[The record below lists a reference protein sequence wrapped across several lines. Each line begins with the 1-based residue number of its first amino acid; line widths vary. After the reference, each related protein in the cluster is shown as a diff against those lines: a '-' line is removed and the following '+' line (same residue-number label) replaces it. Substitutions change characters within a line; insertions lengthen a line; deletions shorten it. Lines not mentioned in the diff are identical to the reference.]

1 MAHNLI
7 KGKSP
12 DVIDT
17 NVRTLMD
24 SGKHSH
30 ASALRCAMCY
40 ANKGHSKTVKRVSD
54 KIVRKD
60 PVKVKVT

>member
-1 MAHNLI
+1 MPHNLI

-40 ANKGHSKTVKRVSD
+40 ANKNHTKTVKRVSG
-54 KIVRKD
+54 KVVKKD
-60 PVKVKVT
+60 PDRVKVT